1 MPWIEFQLNAGLSEQ
16 HKRTRL
22 SKSVVLL
29 RKFTVQGWEY
39 SLMLEH
45 LPSRYRTWLCP
56 QENTHTHAHISILS
70 QLGNKDWVLQG
81 FTTQTSSLQPGLL
94 ASSIPLTGQSLQLRP
109 DSPSFAPIPF
119 PASAWAFSSAP
130 MARTHLQPKWHLD
143 FKIPLVASKALLEGC
158 VHLYSSFIP
167 LTSPLKSGWISHTW
181 FVCFQHPSQCLVF
194 VWYTLKNTSENQLT
208 LCFFSLQKRWLWRR
222 RLLVPRTQSD
232 NHVTKICSNF
242 SHLATPRWLQW
253 RNTQL

>member
-29 RKFTVQGWEY
+29 RKFTVQGWGY

-94 ASSIPLTGQSLQLRP
+94 ASSIPLSPCSSDLTVLPLHQFLFLPLHGLSPPPQWPELTF
-109 DSPSFAPIPF
+109 SPSGT
-119 PASAWAFSSAP
+119 W
-130 MARTHLQPKWHLD
+130 T
-143 FKIPLVASKALLEGC
+143 SK
-158 VHLYSSFIP
+158 
-167 LTSPLKSGWISHTW
+167 
-181 FVCFQHPSQCLVF
+181 
-194 VWYTLKNTSENQLT
+194 
-208 LCFFSLQKRWLWRR
+208 SL
-222 RLLVPRTQSD
+222 
-232 NHVTKICSNF
+232 
-242 SHLATPRWLQW
+242 
-253 RNTQL
+253 